1 MKIINQKLKLL
12 SLSILLSIVSS
23 CNSED
28 DSYMGKTRIPLFP
41 ESAIET
47 IHGGS
52 QKSWKITE
60 YINIFHNPSYA
71 LEVETPCLS
80 DDIYT
85 FSKDSEDV
93 EIILGES
100 KCFGKNSDGI
110 FTADTELFSSK
121 ISYFKIADTDNDKT
135 IFLQLN
141 RGFVNTDQTAMGS
154 SSRWYKLAELTED
167 RMVFYRENG
176 NFIGEYREALVF
188 ERSN

>member
-1 MKIINQKLKLL
+1 MKIQTQFMKLCMCL
-12 SLSILLSIVSS
+12 SVAFTFSS
-23 CNSED
+23 CDSSD
-28 DSYMGKTRIPLFP
+28 DDYMGKTRIPLFN
-41 ESAIET
+41 ESSLAT

-60 YINIFHNPSYA
+60 YINIFHNPQYS

-85 FSKDSEDV
+85 FSKDSEVV
-93 EIILGES
+93 EIVLGES

-121 ISYFKIADTDNDKT
+121 ISYFEISDSDGDKT
-135 IFLQLN
+135 IFFQSN
-141 RGFVNTDQTAMGS
+141 RGYINTEQTAMGS
-154 SSRWYKLAELTED
+154 STRWYKLAELTED

-176 NFIGEYREALVF
+176 NFVGEYREALVF
-188 ERSN
+188 EKQ